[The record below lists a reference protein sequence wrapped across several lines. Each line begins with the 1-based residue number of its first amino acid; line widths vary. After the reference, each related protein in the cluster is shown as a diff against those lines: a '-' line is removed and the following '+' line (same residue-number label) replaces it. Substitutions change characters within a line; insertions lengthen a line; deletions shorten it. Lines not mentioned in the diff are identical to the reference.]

1 MIQTML
7 FLQNINFNEK
17 VAIQRTFNLENKKVE
32 VNANVFVFV
41 LQTFSGTCDDV
52 NKIWNYKG

>member
-1 MIQTML
+1 M
-7 FLQNINFNEK
+7 QNFEK